1 MVIDYSKFDNLVIT
15 DSEEEEEEEEEE
27 RQTGQQNRASSSS
40 SQRPLISNDGYFTP
54 APHDRWARNFPK
66 KDKFEWLSN
75 CYSMRCD
82 DDVVWGGC
90 NLHGAYD
97 PDMTPETLR
106 EDFAIFCVLAKRR
119 KVLPKDWDWKA
130 FLDVASYFTQCAFE
144 KSDAQERWGGENIF
158 MGQMEGQRSLRATGV
173 DIIGTGIEYGS
184 PVHPDFTKA
193 ERDVKGDIDKVFE
206 EIGGKEVWDA
216 YLSKVRSSP
225 VTRIVTGVADENNDE
240 DDDEGDDDDERV

>member
-1 MVIDYSKFDNLVIT
+1 MVIDYSKFDKLVIS
-15 DSEEEEEEEEEE
+15 DSEEEEEEETAVPPAPRTSENNA
-27 RQTGQQNRASSSS
+27 G
-40 SQRPLISNDGYFTP
+40 DGYFTP
-54 APHDRWARNFPK
+54 EPHDRWARNFSNK
-66 KDKFEWLSN
+66 KEQHEWLSN

-82 DDVVWGGC
+82 DDYAWGGS

-106 EDFAIFCVLAKRR
+106 KDFATFCVLAKRR

-130 FLDVASYFTQCAFE
+130 FLEVASYFTQCAFE

-158 MGQMEGQRSLRATGV
+158 MGHMEGQRSLRATGV

-193 ERDVKGDIDKVFE
+193 ERDVEGDIDKVFE
-206 EIGGKEVWDA
+206 EIGGKEVWEA
-216 YLSKVRSSP
+216 YLSKLYSSP
-225 VTRIVTGVADENNDE
+225 VNRIG
-240 DDDEGDDDDERV
+240 